1 VTRLEDVPHLP
12 KKEVRVPQQVLRV
25 TPEGATGERIW
36 YFYSETE
43 RDSALWLQ
51 AIDVNKAIAT
61 YLKSLASGSVEA
73 DTRILALF
81 TAVSSK
87 VAYLDDKVLDVAA
100 AAAVAI
106 PVSHFQ
112 HLHTLSMRAAK
123 LGAAHLACFAGI
135 ANHRGLKTLLLGAN
149 PLGPAGIKTLCG
161 ILAANTTVSALGL
174 DATEADEAAALDLAA
189 LLSLP
194 SVTITSLDL
203 TGNRITSKGA
213 AAIVDA
219 FSRSRRA
226 VKTWSF
232 GGNLIDD
239 EGAQHLAQAISA
251 GAAVTSLDLSRNHVS
266 SRGAQALASC
276 LGKTETLVHLSLAH
290 NKIGESGCASLAN
303 AFAESFSI
311 ITLDLSSVACPGRE
325 MFTAFSKT
333 KFLVDLALPAF
344 KLSRR
349 PLLPLPTPK

>member
-1 VTRLEDVPHLP
+1 M
-12 KKEVRVPQQVLRV
+12 LRV

-123 LGAAHLACFAGI
+123 LGAAHLACFAGLG
-135 ANHRGLKTLLLGAN
+135 NHRGLKTLLLGGN
-149 PLGPAGIKTLCG
+149 PLGCAGIKTLCG
-161 ILAANTTVSALGL
+161 ILSANTTLSSLGL

-194 SVTITSLDL
+194 SVIITSIDL
-203 TGNRITSKGA
+203 SANRITSKGA

-219 FSRSRRA
+219 IVKSRRQIKA
-226 VKTWSF
+226 WSF

-239 EGAQHLAQAISA
+239 DGAMHFAESISA
-251 GAAVTSLDLSRNHVS
+251 GATVTSLDLAKNHVS
-266 SRGAQALASC
+266 DRGAQALARC
-276 LGKTETLVHLSLAH
+276 LGSSETLVHLSLAH
-290 NKIGESGCASLAN
+290 NKIGDAGCTALAS

-311 ITLDLSSVACPGRE
+311 ITLDLSSVSCPGRE
-325 MFTAFSKT
+325 MFSSFSKT

-349 PLLPLPTPK
+349 PLLPTPTPK